1 MILKLAKNDFKTKYA
16 GSYLGVVWAFVQPIV
31 TVLLYFFVFQVIFN
45 NKAQMLASGVTA
57 PYVVWLTAGLVPW
70 FYFNDV
76 VINGAQTLLTYNYLV
91 KKVVFRI
98 DVLPL
103 VRGISALFVHG
114 FFVLVLLVMCLIGG
128 THIAP
133 QWIQLLYYSACL
145 FVLCLGISYLFS
157 AITVFFKDLVQLI
170 NIFLQVFMWATP
182 IMWDM
187 SFVEA
192 HPVIKTILS
201 LNPLY
206 YIVNGYRESLFDGVW
221 FFCHPWLTLYFWVFT
236 GLLFWLG
243 WTVFH
248 RLKPHFADIL

>member
-1 MILKLAKNDFKTKYA
+1 MIFKLAKNDFKTKYA
-16 GSYLGVVWAFVQPIV
+16 GSYLGVVWAFVQPVI
-31 TVLLYFFVFQVIFN
+31 TVLLYFLVFGVIMQS
-45 NKAQMLASGVTA
+45 KAQMMSDGMEA
-57 PYVVWLTAGLVPW
+57 PFVVWLTAGLVPW

-114 FFVLVLLVMCLIGG
+114 FFVFILLIMTLLGG
-128 THIAP
+128 SGISLC
-133 QWIQLLYYSACL
+133 WIQILYYSAGL
-145 FVLCLGISYLFS
+145 FFLCIGIAYLFS
-157 AITVFFKDLVQLI
+157 AITVFFKDMVQLI
-170 NIFLQVFMWATP
+170 NICLQVFMWATP
-182 IMWDM
+182 IMWNITLLDN
-187 SFVEA
+187 

-206 YIVNGYRESLFDGVW
+206 YIVNGYREALFDHTW
-221 FFCHPWLTLYFWVFT
+221 FWVHPWLTLYFWAIT
-236 GLLFWLG
+236 GLIFWLG